1 MRAIEPAALAREVLE
16 LCFADPGRIHEQRLA
31 EAVDET
37 RRRYEVPWYMHAYVR
52 TLRGLVGA
60 FLRAYLPGSGSLW
73 RVARRI
79 QAPALVIG
87 GALDRLVDVR
97 VAPQV
102 ARVVADSRLLLLSGV
117 GHVAQM
123 EVPEIVA
130 RAVVA
135 LLDEAAAGVA
145 R

>member
-1 MRAIEPAALAREVLE
+1 
-16 LCFADPGRIHEQRLA
+16 
-31 EAVDET
+31 
-37 RRRYEVPWYMHAYVR
+37 VR
-52 TLRGLVGA
+52 TLRGLIGS

-79 QAPALVIG
+79 EAPTLVIG
-87 GALDRLVDVR
+87 GTLDKLVDVR

-102 ARVVADSRLLLLSGV
+102 ARTVQDGRLLLLEGV

-123 EVPEIVA
+123 EVPELVA

-135 LLDEAAAGVA
+135 LLDDVAGNVA